1 MLKCKKCG
9 AELADGQ
16 RACIECG
23 ETTVAGGKFD
33 YGETRQIKLTR
44 KHKYAIAGA
53 ILLVIIVL
61 IARGLRTVPP
71 DKVAGEWFE
80 AMVQRQVGRAQEYVT
95 PKLEQDLQSR
105 MMDLRAMSD
114 EFYTEINDYRATYEV
129 SPPAINDNAKP
140 PTADVTIAIKYPG
153 EGDPK
158 NVRLQMVKVGRQW
171 RVNKII

>member
-33 YGETRQIKLTR
+33 YGEGERFELTR
-44 KHKYAIAGA
+44 NHKYAIAGI

-61 IARGLRTVPP
+61 IARGLRTIPP
-71 DKVAGEWFE
+71 EKVAGEWFD
-80 AMVQRQVGRAQEYVT
+80 AMAQRQVGRAHDYVT

-114 EFYTEINDYRATYEV
+114 EFYTDVNDYRATYEV
-129 SPPAINDNAKP
+129 RPPAINNSARP
-140 PTADVTIAIKYPG
+140 PTADVTIAIKYPN
-153 EGDPK
+153 EPDPRNLK
-158 NVRLQMVKVGRQW
+158 IQMVKVGRQW